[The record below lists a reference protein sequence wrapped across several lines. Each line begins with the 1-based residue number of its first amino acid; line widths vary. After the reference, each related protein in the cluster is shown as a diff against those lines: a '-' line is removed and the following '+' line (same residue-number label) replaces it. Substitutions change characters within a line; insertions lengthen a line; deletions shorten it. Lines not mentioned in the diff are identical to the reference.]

1 MTTSEYAEK
10 IVEMI
15 KARPP
20 KIKQDKLL
28 YEIYVKLKVADG
40 LRAVQE
46 GRVYSHE
53 HVREDMW
60 KIIHSKSSGAS
71 RPSKA
76 SKKSSRKPAN

>member
-1 MTTSEYAEK
+1 MTTSEYAER

-40 LRAVQE
+40 LRAVQQ
-46 GRVYSHE
+46 GRVHSHE
-53 HVREDMW
+53 QVREDMW
-60 KIIHSKSSGAS
+60 KIIHSSS
-71 RPSKA
+71 PS
-76 SKKSSRKPAN
+76 SHP

>member
-1 MTTSEYAEK
+1 MTTSEYAER

-28 YEIYVKLKVADG
+28 YEIYAKLKVADG
-40 LRAVQE
+40 LRAAQE

-53 HVREDMW
+53 QVREDMW
-60 KIIHSKSSGAS
+60 KIFDS
-71 RPSKA
+71 RSP
-76 SKKSSRKPAN
+76 PLHL

>member
-1 MTTSEYAEK
+1 MTTSEYAER

-40 LRAVQE
+40 LRVVQE
-46 GRVYSHE
+46 DRVYSHE
-53 HVREDMW
+53 QVREDMW
-60 KIIHSKSSGAS
+60 KIFDP
-71 RPSKA
+71 RNPPSHL
-76 SKKSSRKPAN
+76 

>member
-1 MTTSEYAEK
+1 MTTSKYAER

-40 LRAVQE
+40 LRAAQE

-60 KIIHSKSSGAS
+60 KIFDS
-71 RPSKA
+71 RNPPSHL
-76 SKKSSRKPAN
+76 